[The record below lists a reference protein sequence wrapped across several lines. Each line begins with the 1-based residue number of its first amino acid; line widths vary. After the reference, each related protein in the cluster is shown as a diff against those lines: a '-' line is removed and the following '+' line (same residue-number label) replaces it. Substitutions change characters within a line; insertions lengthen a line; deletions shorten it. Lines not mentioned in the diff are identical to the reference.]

1 MGEKRLKAEKILM
14 LSVKIAIGASL
25 AIYIA
30 EYLRLENAASAGI
43 ITLLSVLTTK
53 WGTLKLSLLR
63 IVTFLATVA
72 GCWLIFQYVQG
83 DWIGFGIFLF
93 FMVILCELTGLRNT
107 LSVNAVI
114 ATHIL
119 TARDFSA
126 DFFVNELLLVLIG
139 VALAFLLK
147 QQGHDVVGLFMV
159 NWEESDENGC
169 CTAEEDFEDTMAL
182 VREVEYSNAF
192 TFIFSPRAGTPA
204 AAMPGLPYEVKKRRI
219 GELIKLQNS
228 VTKELS
234 ETYKG
239 GVYEVLVEDVAP
251 KYGDSVCGRTESGR
265 LVTFGGSPDLVGK
278 FVNVKITEARS
289 ASLFGHIAVDYEH

>member
-1 MGEKRLKAEKILM
+1 MGEKRLKAEKILL

-126 DFFVNELLLVLIG
+126 DCACHRN
-139 VALAFLLK
+139 
-147 QQGHDVVGLFMV
+147 
-159 NWEESDENGC
+159 
-169 CTAEEDFEDTMAL
+169 
-182 VREVEYSNAF
+182 
-192 TFIFSPRAGTPA
+192 TPA
-204 AAMPGLPYEVKKRRI
+204 IPPSICAKSCKSPKCRNRRPPG
-219 GELIKLQNS
+219 G
-228 VTKELS
+228 
-234 ETYKG
+234 
-239 GVYEVLVEDVAP
+239 
-251 KYGDSVCGRTESGR
+251 
-265 LVTFGGSPDLVGK
+265 
-278 FVNVKITEARS
+278 
-289 ASLFGHIAVDYEH
+289 

>member
-1 MGEKRLKAEKILM
+1 MGEKRLKAEKILL

-139 VALAFLLK
+139 VALAFLLN
-147 QQGHDVVGLFMV
+147 LF
-159 NWEESDENGC
+159 
-169 CTAEEDFEDTMAL
+169 
-182 VREVEYSNAF
+182 
-192 TFIFSPRAGTPA
+192 
-204 AAMPGLPYEVKKRRI
+204 
-219 GELIKLQNS
+219 
-228 VTKELS
+228 
-234 ETYKG
+234 
-239 GVYEVLVEDVAP
+239 
-251 KYGDSVCGRTESGR
+251 TE
-265 LVTFGGSPDLVGK
+265 
-278 FVNVKITEARS
+278 TEATKK
-289 ASLFGHIAVDYEH
+289 